1 MARIGNFER
10 DVQLVLSKTIS
21 REARQQLAAKAA
33 RKILADAQ
41 TTNLRA
47 LGVSPPHRQFVD
59 GRQNAPLES
68 VNPDKGTIVF
78 EFQLMRE
85 VLGWIGEQ
93 LIINSPVLTGRY
105 RASHILL
112 ADGDQADIDS
122 GVIKPAQ
129 EYKFVN
135 IVPYAR
141 KIERGLSPQAPDGVY
156 EVLATLANR
165 RFGNIARIKFVYT
178 EVVGEGML
186 WDWAGSNASRMSG
199 SAAQRKQHARNVRQP
214 SILVTPR

>member
-1 MARIGNFER
+1 MARIGNFGR
-10 DVQLVLSKTIS
+10 DVQLLLSNTIS

-33 RKILADAQ
+33 RKILAEAQ
-41 TTNLRA
+41 ANNRQA
-47 LGVSPPHRQFVD
+47 LGVVPPHEQFVD

-78 EFQLMRE
+78 EFQLMQN
-85 VLGWIGEQ
+85 VLRWIGEQ
-93 LIINSPVLTGRY
+93 LVVNSPVDTGRY
-105 RASHILL
+105 RASHVLL
-112 ADGDQADIDS
+112 ADGDQVDTNS
-122 GVIKPAQ
+122 GAIKPAQ

-156 EVLATLANR
+156 EVVAVLANS

-186 WDWAGSNASRMSG
+186 WDWAASNTSRVSG
-199 SAAQRKQHARNVRQP
+199 SAAQRRQHAKNVRQP
-214 SILVTPR
+214 SILVIPR